1 MAKITMPEQIDVY
14 RDWLGIREADR
25 PLTHYQLLRVPRF
38 CDDVAKIRE
47 HYRKMNAHVR
57 KYASG
62 DYATQSQELLGELA
76 RAMLALT
83 DAGRKREYD
92 AALGREDSGELRR
105 RSLEEIL
112 LGRKVIDQQQL
123 AKARSFADAVGL
135 ELREAIVQ
143 QKMAAP
149 GVVAVAYAE
158 SEGLPFIELADI
170 GVAEDVVPLIPPH
183 LARNNNCVPVMVDE
197 GTLLMGSPYPLSPDV
212 EQELRL
218 RCNMPVRTV
227 ICTGSSVHAALG
239 KHFPR
244 DAATPPPTG
253 NAEANS
259 PPPKYVSRDERIR
272 QVGLIGVAGFCVTV
286 IVAMLL
292 MSFFE
297 GGFARL
303 DTGSYAIAIV
313 TALLV
318 GGAATA
324 GAWKWMMGG

>member
-1 MAKITMPEQIDVY
+1 MPEQLDVY
-14 RDWLGIREADR
+14 RDWLGIRETDR
-25 PLTHYQLLRVPRF
+25 PLSHYQLLRVPLF

-62 DYATQSQELLGELA
+62 DYAAQSQELLGELA

-83 DAGRKREYD
+83 DAQRKREYD

-112 LGRKVIDQQQL
+112 LSRKVIDQQQL

-135 ELREAIVQ
+135 ELREALVQ
-143 QKMAAP
+143 QKMAEP

-158 SEGLPFIELADI
+158 SERLPFIELADI
-170 GVAEDVVPLIPPH
+170 GVAKEMVPLIPPH

-197 GTLLMGSPYPLSPDV
+197 GMLLMGSPYPLSPDV

-227 ICTGSSVHAALG
+227 ICTGASVHAAVG
-239 KHFPR
+239 EHFAR
-244 DAATPPPTG
+244 DAGSPPPPTPSG
-253 NAEANS
+253 SAGASAEPA
-259 PPPKYVSRDERIR
+259 KYVSRDERIR
-272 QVGLIGVAGFCVTV
+272 QVGLIGVAGFGATV
-286 IVAMLL
+286 IVAMLI
-292 MSFFE
+292 MSFLE
-297 GGFARL
+297 GGFGRL
-303 DTGSYAIAIV
+303 GMGSYVIALL
-313 TALLV
+313 AALV
-318 GGAATA
+318 GGGAAAA
-324 GAWKWMMGG
+324 GAWKWMMSD